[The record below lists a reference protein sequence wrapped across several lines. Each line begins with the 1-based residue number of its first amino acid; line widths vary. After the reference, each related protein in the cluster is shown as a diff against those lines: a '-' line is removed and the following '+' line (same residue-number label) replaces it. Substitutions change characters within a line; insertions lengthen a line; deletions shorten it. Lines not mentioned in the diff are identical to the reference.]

1 VKKDLKYDFQSVQN
15 ELALEIASLK
25 IQLANE
31 KAAKQAIIKYAEEL
45 EKELEELRRD

>member
-1 VKKDLKYDFQSVQN
+1 MKKDLKYDFQSVQN

-31 KAAKQAIIKYAEEL
+31 KAAKQAVIKYAEEL
-45 EKELEELRRD
+45 EQKLEEKGEE